1 MSNALV
7 IKDHPNQ
14 SERIS
19 KRLRRALDMMVWP
32 GESGHSLE
40 WYEAAHAAGILKESM
55 RRSLRRPVVRMYLR
69 TEQEVFRASLS
80 SRIPARL
87 GQLAFQNQ
95 NANAAVSACRAVLG
109 QDEQVR
115 SISGEARPWV
125 TIRVIAAPTAPAP
138 VTIEAKPIEPELGS
152 DPHDPCREL
161 APARFRDP
169 TR

>member
-32 GESGHSLE
+32 NESGVSLE
-40 WYEAAHAAGILKESM
+40 WYEAAHAADIEKESM
-55 RRSLRRPVVRMYLR
+55 RRSLRRPVVRRYLK

-80 SRIPARL
+80 SRIPGRL

-95 NANAAVSACRAVLG
+95 NANAAVAACRAVLG

-115 SISGEARPWV
+115 STSGEARPWL
-125 TIRVIAAPTAPAP
+125 TIKIVAPEPAAAAIEHSAP
-138 VTIEAKPIEPELGS
+138 VIDHEPHQFDPNDPVQEL
-152 DPHDPCREL
+152 PEP
-161 APARFRDP
+161 RFKWPR
-169 TR
+169 